1 MPTDVTGEGPTIS
14 LGLMRLL
21 VEEGRAA
28 MDGRRE
34 LDSGEK
40 ADLSLLVLRH
50 VYELESELHTSADG
64 TVLAGLAN
72 REKT

>member
-1 MPTDVTGEGPTIS
+1 
-14 LGLMRLL
+14 
-21 VEEGRAA
+21 